1 MNTKYPHIKKHI
13 VVIGGGFA
21 GINLIEQLSNNKFYD
36 ITLVDRNNYNYFT
49 PLLYQV
55 ATSFLEPSS
64 ISYPF
69 RKFLANKNV
78 AFRNASVQRIET
90 DINTIYLSDGNT
102 LNYDY
107 LVFAAGT
114 RTNFLET
121 RVSGRMHLF
130 LKVFPMRSTCAT
142 R

>member
-1 MNTKYPHIKKHI
+1 MKKHI

-21 GINLIEQLSNNKFYD
+21 GINLIDQLANNNFYR

-69 RKFLANKNV
+69 RKFLTNKNV
-78 AFRNASVQRIET
+78 AFRNASVKRV
-90 DINTIYLSDGNT
+90 DTITWYLLPVRRLISSVT
-102 LNYDY
+102 K
-107 LVFAAGT
+107 A
-114 RTNFLET
+114 
-121 RVSGRMHLF
+121 
-130 LKVFPMRSTCAT
+130 
-142 R
+142 